1 MILTLSHPR
10 PRGVFRDRGKRVDRR
25 QILKRLDQAWGTL
38 QASYAGLSASELLQP
53 GVTGDW
59 SVRDILAHVTTWEEE
74 ALRFLPLIVAGGT
87 PPRYSV
93 TYGGIDAF
101 NARRTAAKSEL
112 SLSAVL
118 RLMDDTH
125 RRVVALI
132 QAAPEDQLTGDTR
145 FRRRLRLDTYGHYL
159 KHADAI
165 RQWRA
170 QRSAGQPSVPR
181 SSSPHT
187 NAALA

>member
-1 MILTLSHPR
+1 
-10 PRGVFRDRGKRVDRR
+10 VDRR

-38 QASYAGLSASELLQP
+38 QTSYAGLSASELLEP

-59 SVRDILAHVTTWEEE
+59 SVRDILAHVTTWDEE
-74 ALRFLPLIVAGGT
+74 ALKFLPLIVAGGT

-101 NARRTAAKSEL
+101 NARMTAAKSDL
-112 SLSAVL
+112 SLAAVL

-125 RRVVALI
+125 RRVIALI

-145 FRRRLRLDTYGHYL
+145 FRRRLRLDTYGHYP
-159 KHADAI
+159 KHAEAI

-170 QRSAGQPSVPR
+170 QWSGGQPSVSR
-181 SSSPHT
+181 SSAPRAHAT
-187 NAALA
+187 LATP